1 MPREPFRRDAAAMVP
16 FLLTQDF
23 HTWGRVNPSRV
34 REAYAAACVVV
45 DELDRIES
53 GEPPREEA
61 RPKLPA
67 NPADPSTRVPQHVR
81 GPGEQVPIPP
91 SHAGPTSE
99 APPKSKRS

>member
-1 MPREPFRRDAAAMVP
+1 MVP

-45 DELDRIES
+45 DELDRIEE

-67 NPADPSTRVPQHVR
+67 NPADPSTRLPQHVAA
-81 GPGEQVPIPP
+81 PGERVPIPP
-91 SHAGPTSE
+91 SHAGPAPATTTE
-99 APPKSKRS
+99 PPKSKRS